1 MPESANHAGKEV
13 DFMTPAHLFLLFCT
27 AVLFTAALSMATIS
41 DLKART
47 VPNLAPLLLLAAG
60 VLNLFA
66 TGFSVHRLISVLLG
80 AAIGGFPLLMMALF
94 RGSIGGGDVKL
105 AASAGFVLGWL
116 PSYLALMAALFAF
129 VLYGCFIQPK
139 KDEEKAPSLPFA
151 PFYAVAAFGAFVL
164 PIIPH
169 LSFIHPPII

>member
-1 MPESANHAGKEV
+1 MA
-13 DFMTPAHLFLLFCT
+13 TAHLFLLFCT
-27 AVLFTAALSMATIS
+27 AVLFIAALSMAAIS
-41 DLKART
+41 DMKTRT

-60 VLNLFA
+60 IFHLFA
-66 TGFSVHRLISVLLG
+66 VSPTPHRLVSALLG
-80 AAIGGFPLLMMALF
+80 TALGGFPLLMMALF
-94 RGSIGGGDVKL
+94 RGTVGGGDVKL

-129 VLYGCFIQPK
+129 VLYGFFIQPK

-151 PFYAVAAFGAFVL
+151 PFYAAAAFGAFVL
-164 PIIPH
+164 PILPH